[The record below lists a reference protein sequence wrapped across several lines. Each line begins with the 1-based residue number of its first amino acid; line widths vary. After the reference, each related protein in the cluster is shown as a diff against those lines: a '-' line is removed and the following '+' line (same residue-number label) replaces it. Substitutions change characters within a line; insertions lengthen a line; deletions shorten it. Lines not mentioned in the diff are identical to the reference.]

1 MFAVGKRCRE
11 EAGEVTDQL
20 GCDAASHRLNPT
32 RLHLKRGTNKQ
43 LSHVD
48 GRADFGFMLLAIKPE
63 VSANLCK

>member
-20 GCDAASHRLNPT
+20 GCDAASQ
-32 RLHLKRGTNKQ
+32 RGTNKR

-48 GRADFGFMLLAIKPE
+48 GRADFGFILLAIKLE